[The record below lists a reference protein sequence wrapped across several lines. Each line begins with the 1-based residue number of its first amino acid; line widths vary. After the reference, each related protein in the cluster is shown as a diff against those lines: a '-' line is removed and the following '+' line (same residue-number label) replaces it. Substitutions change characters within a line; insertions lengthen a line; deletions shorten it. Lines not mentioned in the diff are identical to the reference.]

1 MKKIFKTLA
10 VLAAVAALGFG
21 FVSCGDSGDDNNGS
35 GSPSSGGGNG
45 GGGNST
51 TAVTKESIAPKN
63 FKVEQVEGQNKLKFT
78 WEAGTV
84 VAYGYTLTNKT
95 NSTLGGFSWKYF
107 FNGETSY
114 TTDWYEADKDIALDS
129 GKYEFTLVA
138 SKWSDEAKDTI
149 QTDPISASVN
159 FEAKLFAPTVP
170 ENIEAYQEHSF
181 GHTYHAYLNFDE
193 ININGN
199 YWIWYVSTTNDINT
213 AVIRHVTP
221 TSTSRV
227 DFPYK
232 EDEEVL
238 PAKGTTVYVWIK
250 SALKIINT
258 DGTEADDSDLR
269 TIYYGG
275 EFSLI
280 KADSDTY
287 SAPTEP
293 FTFVWNLNTGN

>member
-51 TAVTKESIAPKN
+51 TAVTKETIAPKN

-84 VAYGYTLTNKT
+84 KPSNYTLTNKT
-95 NSTLGGFSWKYF
+95 DFDGFSRESF
-107 FNGETSY
+107 FGGTTSY
-114 TTDWYEADKDIALDS
+114 TKDWYWRQADIALDS
-129 GKYEFTLVA
+129 GEYEFTLVA
-138 SKWSDEAKDTI
+138 EKWSDEASAYI
-149 QTDPISASVN
+149 ETDPISAKVN
-159 FEAKLFAPTVP
+159 FEAKLLAPTVP
-170 ENIEAYQEHSF
+170 KNIEPYQTCNLSTF
-181 GHTYHAYLNFDE
+181 YTAYLNFDQ
-193 ININGN
+193 INNNGN
-199 YWIWYVSTTNDINT
+199 YWIWYVSKTNDINT
-213 AVIRHVTP
+213 AVIRHVTEN
-221 TSTSRV
+221 STTRV
-227 DFPYK
+227 YFPYEK
-232 EDEEVL
+232 DEV
-238 PAKGTTVYVWIK
+238 PANGTTVYVWIK

-258 DGTEADDSDLR
+258 EGKEATSTELQSFQN
-269 TIYYGG
+269 GK

-293 FTFVWNLNTGN
+293 FTFVWNIDK

>member
-51 TAVTKESIAPKN
+51 TAVTKETIAPKN

-84 VAYGYTLTNKT
+84 AAYCYDLTNEP
-95 NSTLGGFSWKYF
+95 NPNVLESVR
-107 FNGETSY
+107 NGETSC
-114 TTDWYEADKDIALDS
+114 TIDWCEKDIARDS
-129 GKYEFTLVA
+129 GEYEFTLVA
-138 SKWSDEAKDTI
+138 LEWSDEAGDTI
-149 QTDPISASVN
+149 RSDPISASVN
-159 FEAKLFAPTVP
+159 FEAKVVAPTVP
-170 ENIEAYQEHSF
+170 KNIKAYQEEGSF
-181 GHTYHAYLNFDE
+181 PRAFVKLSFDK
-193 ININGN
+193 INNNGN
-199 YWIWYVSTTNDINT
+199 YWLWYVSTTNDINT
-213 AVIRHVTP
+213 AVIYGLTE
-221 TSTSRV
+221 TSTSSV
-227 DFPYK
+227 CFSFY
-232 EDEEVL
+232 DEAEI
-238 PAKGTTVYVWIK
+238 PANGTTVYVWIK
-250 SALKIINT
+250 SASKYIR
-258 DGTEADDSDLR
+258 TEGNEAGPG
-269 TIYYGG
+269 YH
-275 EFSLI
+275 FI

>member
-21 FVSCGDSGDDNNGS
+21 FVSCGDSGDDNDGS

-84 VAYGYTLTNKT
+84 AATYTLTNET
-95 NSTLGGFSWKYF
+95 NSTLGGFYWKGFY
-107 FNGETSY
+107 NGETSY
-114 TTDWYEADKDIALDS
+114 TIDWCEQGGYRSGIALDS
-129 GKYEFTLVA
+129 GEYEFTLYATGWSKEA
-138 SKWSDEAKDTI
+138 STI
-149 QTDPISASVN
+149 LTDPISAKVN

-170 ENIEAYQEHSF
+170 ENIEAYQEHAF
-181 GHTYHAYLNFDE
+181 GKTYFAYVNFDK
-193 ININGN
+193 INNNGN
-199 YWIWYVSTTNDINT
+199 YWIWYVSTKNDINT
-213 AVIRHVTP
+213 AVIRQVTQ
-221 TSTSRV
+221 TSGGSV
-227 DFPYK
+227 YFSYEK
-232 EDEEVL
+232 NEL
-238 PAKGTTVYVWIK
+238 PDNGATVYVWIK

-258 DGTEADDSDLR
+258 EGNEADGGDLIR
-269 TIYYGG
+269 LSNWG
-275 EFSLI
+275 EYSLI

-293 FTFVWNLNTGN
+293 FTFVWNLDTGN